1 VLGLVGR
8 RIVMSIAM
16 VFVASALTFVLVSI
30 TPGDPVTTL
39 LGGDQQARPE
49 DVARLRQSLGLN
61 ESVFQRYWDW
71 LSGAVHGD
79 FGKSVITG
87 QPVTQALN
95 SRLSMTLSIIAVSL
109 LLSGIVG
116 ISLGVVSA
124 LKRGGLGRVT
134 DVLSLAGLAIPS
146 FWLGLVL
153 IAVFAVGLGWFPA
166 NGFTPFAQDP
176 GEWLRSVTL
185 PVFALF
191 VGGVAAIAKQTRNAM
206 SDVLGSEFVR
216 NLYANGLSRRS
227 IVFRHALRNAALPI
241 ITVIGLGFIG
251 LLGGSVFIEQLFV
264 LPGLGS
270 LAVNA
275 VNSHDLP
282 IIQGVVV
289 YFVIIVAIVNLVIDV
304 AYGWLNPKAR
314 LR

>member
-1 VLGLVGR
+1 
-8 RIVMSIAM
+8 MSIAM

-61 ESVFQRYWDW
+61 EPVFQRYWDW

-87 QPVTQALN
+87 QPVTEALN

-109 LLSGIVG
+109 LLSGVVG
-116 ISLGVVSA
+116 ITLGVVSA
-124 LKRGGLGRVT
+124 LRRGGLGRVT
-134 DVLSLAGLAIPS
+134 DVVSLAGLAIPS

-166 NGFTPFAQDP
+166 NGFTPFAVNP
-176 GEWLRSVTL
+176 GEWLRSIVL

-289 YFVIIVAIVNLVIDV
+289 YFVIIVAVVNLVIDI